1 MFGKLLKYDFRSMWK
16 QFAFIWPAALAL
28 ALINRF
34 TISGLDSSNVVG
46 EIASGLAMFVYVA
59 ILVAMFIIV
68 TIFTILRFYKGLL
81 GDEGYLMHTLPVKTW
96 QLIGSKL
103 LCAVVTTTASV
114 VVAVLSI
121 LLVVPFGLHDL
132 QEFIHAL
139 KYLFSGWT
147 GETVHVIIALLELV
161 LLMLISFAAG
171 YLQLYLA
178 MSIGHLFNKN
188 RVIMSVVGYIGI
200 NTALNLIGSIC
211 MVIIGT
217 NSRPIVGFFNSLQ
230 VFTLVHSFLWGMIL
244 VELILSAV
252 FFFGTEYIL
261 RKRLNLE

>member
-28 ALINRF
+28 ALLNRF
-34 TISGLDSSNVVG
+34 TLSGLDSSNAVG
-46 EIASGLAMFVYVA
+46 EIVSGLAMFIYVA

-81 GDEGYLMHTLPVKTW
+81 GDEGYLMHTLPVRPW

-103 LCAVVTTTASV
+103 LCAVVTTAASV
-114 VVAVLSI
+114 VVALLSI
-121 LLVVPFGLHDL
+121 LLVIPFGIGDL
-132 QEFIHAL
+132 QELFRGL
-139 KYLFSGWT
+139 QYLFRAWT
-147 GETVHVIIALLELV
+147 GETFQVIAVLLEFL
-161 LLMLISFAAG
+161 LLMLVSFATG

-200 NTALNLIGSIC
+200 NTVLNLLSAIF
-211 MVIIGT
+211 MVIAGN
-217 NSRPIVGFFNSLQ
+217 NSRPILSVLEGLRGFSLAH
-230 VFTLVHSFLWGMIL
+230 LFLWGMIV
-244 VELILSAV
+244 VELVMAAA

>member
-103 LCAVVTTTASV
+103 LCAVVTTAASV

-178 MSIGHLFNKN
+178 MSIGHLFNK
-188 RVIMSVVGYIGI
+188 
-200 NTALNLIGSIC
+200 TAS
-211 MVIIGT
+211 
-217 NSRPIVGFFNSLQ
+217 S
-230 VFTLVHSFLWGMIL
+230 
-244 VELILSAV
+244 
-252 FFFGTEYIL
+252 
-261 RKRLNLE
+261 